1 MRSSRSP
8 DEVHEWLDDKVAQGF
23 DQKAIKT
30 ILQMTSDE
38 LAEVTVILFKLHN
51 ADILLA
57 YK

>member
-1 MRSSRSP
+1 MRSLRSP
-8 DEVHEWLDDKVAQGF
+8 DEVREWLDDKVAQGF

-30 ILQMTSDE
+30 ILRMTSDE

-51 ADILLA
+51 IDLLLA